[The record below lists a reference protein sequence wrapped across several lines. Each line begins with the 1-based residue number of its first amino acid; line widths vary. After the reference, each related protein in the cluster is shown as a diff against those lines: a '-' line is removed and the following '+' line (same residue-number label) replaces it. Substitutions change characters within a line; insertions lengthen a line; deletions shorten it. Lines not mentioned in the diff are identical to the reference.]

1 MYLKEII
8 INGFKSFPEK
18 TVVKINSELTA
29 VVGPNGSGKSN
40 ISDSFKWVMGEQ
52 SAKILRGSKM
62 EDVIFAGTEKRKPL
76 SYAEV
81 DLIFNNSSRKLPVE
95 FSEVSI
101 KRRLY
106 RNGDSEYLLN
116 NNSVRLKEIREL
128 FMDTGIGIDGY
139 SIIGQGRIED
149 IISAKSDIRRKVIE
163 EAAGIVKYKAR
174 KDESLKKLQKTEE
187 NILRINDII
196 SEIEQRIDPLRK
208 QKEDAEIYL
217 RLKEDLKSYELNL
230 FSREYEKTNELL
242 NTLENHL
249 KSKHDELETSKKRL
263 ESNRL
268 EFEQIIDE
276 LKDIDDKKNN
286 LEEIQDQI
294 NSEYLEKDSSIKL
307 EESRLNLYS
316 GEKEKLHN
324 AVVEKEKQKSELLKQ
339 SESLM
344 GQIALKDD
352 ELALKN
358 QQLSYGEQKLKDYL
372 EDNTQ
377 MQDIIDKKKN
387 DVFEKYNQQTDL
399 KSRINTID
407 SLIANSMD
415 RIKSLQSEI
424 EDQKKQLETLTH
436 KIDFLTNELESK
448 EQMVQDNNNR
458 IAELKDSYS
467 KQHEY
472 CILLEKNLQKE
483 QNHINEKTSKMEF
496 LIRMQNSYDGYYKS
510 VQNLMLASKGNRSLG
525 EEIIGVVAELIETH
539 EDYENALE
547 VALGSA
553 MQNILIRSERK
564 ASDIIDYLKSNS
576 IGRVTFLPLDTI
588 KSRAL
593 NDMEKNALQIDGCIG
608 TLNNLVSFDEKY
620 SHIVDFLLGRVIL
633 ADNIK
638 NGIKI
643 AKSVNYSTRVVTLDG
658 EVINAGGSITGGSL
672 KKNSFKLLSRNR
684 EIKELEDLIT
694 VKKREFAQLN
704 QQLASGKDD
713 LKKTGL
719 KIQSFVD
726 ENTSINNSIIN
737 HKTSIRYE
745 KEEQIQINSNINKL
759 SDNIAY
765 LENERDNYQ
774 KELKES
780 DELLKQLKYN
790 ISALEMELEENHTN
804 YKSSQ
809 DYLEKIKLEITECR
823 IEISGISN
831 ELNLIR
837 KDLANNSEDL
847 RKNDD
852 SISHG
857 KLDLEGLN
865 AKIQEMINSNEIL
878 KADNMLLKEK
888 IENNRKK
895 IQALNEERKL
905 KQNLSYEK
913 QKHVNSINNDI
924 NDIQLE
930 INSINLKIES
940 SASRIET
947 LSDSLWEEYEMNF
960 AMSKVYKDETIS
972 LTRLNT
978 EVRDLKRKLK
988 SLGDVNINAIAEY
1001 SDVSQRY
1008 EFLTKQRDDLN
1019 DAKLKLS
1026 RIIKELTHKMRTQF
1040 EEEYQKIREN
1050 FKAVFISLF
1059 NGGKADIVLTD
1070 EDDALNS
1077 EIEIYAQPPGKNLNK
1092 ISLLSGGEKA
1102 LTAIALLFAILR
1114 TKPTPFCILDEIEA
1128 ALDDANVHR
1137 FAKYLKEFSKDTQFL
1152 VITHRKGTMEY
1163 VDTLYG
1169 ATMEEE
1175 GVTKLVSL
1183 KLSDYSK

>member
-1 MYLKEII
+1 
-8 INGFKSFPEK
+8 
-18 TVVKINSELTA
+18 

-81 DLIFNNSSRKLPVE
+81 DLIFNNTSGKLPVE
-95 FSEVSI
+95 YSEVSI

-149 IISAKSDIRRKVIE
+149 IISAKSDIRRKIIE
-163 EAAGIVKYKAR
+163 EAAGIVKFKTR

-196 SEIEQRIDPLRK
+196 SEIEKRIDPLRK

-217 RLKEDLKSYELNL
+217 RLKEELKSYELNL
-230 FSREYEKTNELL
+230 LSREYEKNNELL
-242 NTLENHL
+242 NTLQNHL
-249 KSKHDELETSKKRL
+249 ISKQSELETNKKKL
-263 ESNRL
+263 ESNKL

-276 LKDIDDKKNN
+276 LKDIEDEKNN
-286 LEEIQDQI
+286 LEEIQDQM
-294 NSEYLEKDSSIKL
+294 NSDYLEKDSAIKL
-307 EESRLNLYS
+307 EESRSKLYS
-316 GEKEKLHN
+316 AEKEKLEHSLID
-324 AVVEKEKQKSELLKQ
+324 KGTTKSNLLGKSQ
-339 SESLM
+339 LLLD
-344 GQIALKDD
+344 QIALKEG
-352 ELALKN
+352 ELELKS
-358 QQLSYGEQKLKDYL
+358 QQLINNEQHLKEYL
-372 EDNTQ
+372 SDNTQ
-377 MQDIIDKKKN
+377 MQDAIDKKKN

-399 KSRINTID
+399 KGRINTID

-415 RIKSLQSEI
+415 RISNLKSEI
-424 EDQKKQLETLTH
+424 EGQNTQLEILIQKIALLTE
-436 KIDFLTNELESK
+436 ELESK
-448 EQMVQDNNNR
+448 EQKIQDNNDKIGGLR
-458 IAELKDSYS
+458 DKFS
-467 KQHEY
+467 KQNEA
-472 CILLEKNLQKE
+472 CVQLEKNLQRE
-483 QNHINEKTSKMEF
+483 QSQINEKTSKMEF
-496 LIRMQNSYDGYYKS
+496 LVRMQNSYDGYYKS
-510 VQNLMLASKGNRSLG
+510 VQNLMLASKNNNSLG
-525 EEIIGVVAELIETH
+525 EEIIGVVAELIETQEEY
-539 EDYENALE
+539 EDALE

-553 MQNILIRSERK
+553 MQNILIRREAK
-564 ASDIIDYLKSNS
+564 ASNIIEYLKNNN

-588 KSRAL
+588 KPRHL
-593 NDMEKNALQIDGCIG
+593 NEIEKKALQIDGCIG
-608 TLNNLVSFDEKY
+608 TLNNLVSFDKQY
-620 SHIVDFLLGRVIL
+620 THIVDFLLARVIL

-684 EIKELEDLIT
+684 EIKELEDLLIQ
-694 VKKREFAQLN
+694 KRSDLDQLSD
-704 QQLASGKDD
+704 QLETRKDD

-719 KIQSFVD
+719 MIQSFID
-726 ENTSINNSIIN
+726 ENTDINNSIIN

-745 KEEQIQINSNINKL
+745 KEEQDQILTNISKL

-774 KELKES
+774 IELDES
-780 DELLKQLKYN
+780 DEALNQLKKN
-790 ISALEMELEENHTN
+790 IISLEMELEENHSN

-809 DYLEKIKLEITECR
+809 EYLETLKQQITETR
-823 IEISGISN
+823 IEISGITN

-837 KDLANNSEDL
+837 KDLENNTEEL
-847 RKNDD
+847 RKNEDIILQD
-852 SISHG
+852 
-857 KLDLEGLN
+857 KLDLEALN
-865 AKIQEMINSNEIL
+865 IKIEEMQKINEIS
-878 KADNMLLKEK
+878 KAENILLKEK
-888 IENNRKK
+888 IDDNKK
-895 IQALNEERKL
+895 RIHALNEERRL
-905 KQNLSYEK
+905 KQNMSYEK
-913 QKHVNSINNDI
+913 QKHVNNINKDL

-930 INSINLKIES
+930 INSINLKIETS
-940 SASRIET
+940 SNKLEM

-960 AMSKVYKDETIS
+960 AMSKGYKDETIS
-972 LTRLNT
+972 ITKLNA

-988 SLGDVNINAIAEY
+988 SLGDININAIAEY
-1001 SDVSQRY
+1001 GEVSQRY

-1019 DAKLKLS
+1019 DAKLKLNK
-1026 RIIKELTHKMRTQF
+1026 IIRELTHKMRTQF
-1040 EEEYQKIREN
+1040 EEEYQKIRDN

-1102 LTAIALLFAILR
+1102 LTAIALLFAILK

-1137 FAKYLKEFSKDTQFL
+1137 FAKYLKEFSKETQFL

-1183 KLSDYSK
+1183 KLSDYNN

>member
-81 DLIFNNSSRKLPVE
+81 DLIFNNTSGKLPVE
-95 FSEVSI
+95 YSEVSI

-149 IISAKSDIRRKVIE
+149 IISAKSDIRRKIIE
-163 EAAGIVKYKAR
+163 EAAGIVKFKTR

-196 SEIEQRIDPLRK
+196 SEIEKRIDPLRK
-208 QKEDAEIYL
+208 QKEDAEIYI

-230 FSREYEKTNELL
+230 FSREYEKNNELL
-242 NTLENHL
+242 STLQNHL
-249 KSKHDELETSKKRL
+249 MSKQSELETNKKRL
-263 ESNRL
+263 ESNKL

-276 LKDIDDKKNN
+276 LRDIDNKKNS
-286 LEEIQDQI
+286 LDEIQDQM
-294 NSEYLEKDSSIKL
+294 NSEYLEKESAIKL
-307 EESRLNLYS
+307 EESRSNLFS
-316 GEKEKLHN
+316 GEKQKLEHSLID
-324 AVVEKEKQKSELLKQ
+324 KETTKSKLLSKSQ
-339 SESLM
+339 LLL
-344 GQIALKDD
+344 GQIAWKEG
-352 ELALKN
+352 ELELKN
-358 QQLSYGEQKLKDYL
+358 QQLISNELHLKEYL
-372 EDNTQ
+372 ADNTQ
-377 MQDIIDKKKN
+377 MQDAIDKKKT

-399 KSRINTID
+399 KGRINTID

-415 RIKSLQSEI
+415 RISNLQSEI
-424 EDQKKQLETLTH
+424 EDQNIQLRTLLQ
-436 KIDFLTNELESK
+436 KIALLTEELESK
-448 EQMVQDNNNR
+448 EQKIQANNDR
-458 IAELKDSYS
+458 IGELKNKYS
-467 KQHEY
+467 KQNEA
-472 CILLEKNLQKE
+472 CVLLDKNLQRE
-483 QNHINEKTSKMEF
+483 QNQINEKTSKMEF
-496 LIRMQNSYDGYYKS
+496 LVRMQNSYDGYYKS
-510 VQNLMLASKGNRSLG
+510 VQNLMLASKSDKSLG
-525 EEIIGVVAELIETH
+525 EEIIGVVAELIETQ
-539 EDYENALE
+539 EEYENALE

-553 MQNILIRSERK
+553 MQNILIRRETK
-564 ASDIIDYLKSNS
+564 ASNIIEYLKNNN

-588 KSRAL
+588 KPRHL
-593 NDMEKNALQIDGCIG
+593 NEIEKKALQIEGCIG
-608 TLNNLVSFDEKY
+608 TLNNLVSFDKKY
-620 SHIVDFLLGRVIL
+620 THIVDFLLARVIL

-684 EIKELEDLIT
+684 EIKELEDLLI
-694 VKKREFAQLN
+694 KKRSDFDQLSS
-704 QQLASGKDD
+704 QLDANKDD

-719 KIQSFVD
+719 VIQSLLD
-726 ENTSINNSIIN
+726 ENTDINNNIIN

-745 KEEQIQINSNINKL
+745 KEEHDQILTNINKL

-765 LENERDNYQ
+765 LKNERDNYQ
-774 KELKES
+774 IELDES
-780 DELLKQLKYN
+780 DEMLKQLKKS
-790 ISALEMELEENHTN
+790 ITALEMELEENHSN

-809 DYLEKIKLEITECR
+809 EYLETIKLQITETR
-823 IEISGISN
+823 IEISGITN

-837 KDLANNSEDL
+837 KDLENNAEEL
-847 RKNDD
+847 RKNEDIILQD
-852 SISHG
+852 
-857 KLDLEGLN
+857 KLDLEALN
-865 AKIQEMINSNEIL
+865 VKIAEMQKINEIS
-878 KADNMLLKEK
+878 KAENTLLKEK
-888 IENNRKK
+888 IDDNKRR
-895 IQALNEERKL
+895 IHTLNEERRL

-913 QKHVNSINNDI
+913 QKHVNNINKDL

-930 INSINLKIES
+930 INSINLKIDTS
-940 SASRIET
+940 SNKLEI

-960 AMSKVYKDETIS
+960 AMSKAYKDETIS
-972 LTRLNT
+972 ITKLNS

-988 SLGDVNINAIAEY
+988 SLGDININAIAEY
-1001 SDVSQRY
+1001 GEVSQRY

-1019 DAKLKLS
+1019 DAKVKLNK
-1026 RIIKELTHKMRTQF
+1026 IIRELTYKMRTQF

-1050 FKAVFISLF
+1050 FKAVFVSLF

-1102 LTAIALLFAILR
+1102 LTAIALLFAILK

-1137 FAKYLKEFSKDTQFL
+1137 FARYLKDFSKETQFL

-1183 KLSDYSK
+1183 KLSDYNN